1 MQIRAINIQ
10 FGIGLAALIRS
21 IIIKTLISLVDF
33 YIIKANTPFL
43 LCLIDID
50 KLQVYY
56 NNITNTLISPTFN
69 LPVI

>member
-10 FGIGLAALIRS
+10 FGIGLAVLIRS

-43 LCLIDID
+43 LCLTDID

-69 LPVI
+69 LLVI